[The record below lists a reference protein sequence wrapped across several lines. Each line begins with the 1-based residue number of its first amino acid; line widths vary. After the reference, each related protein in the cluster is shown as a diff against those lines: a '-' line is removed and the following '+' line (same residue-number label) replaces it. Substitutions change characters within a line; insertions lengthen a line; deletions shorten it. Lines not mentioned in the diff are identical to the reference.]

1 MLAFVGCRNPQIGAT
16 FAQHSCFFKVDESVL
31 VKGSMV
37 AAQYAIDFLSEPTQ
51 EELDGPLVTRV
62 AETNPQL
69 AETLR
74 GARSKTVG
82 AHNALRDARE
92 ARVAAA
98 REIREARHGCRR
110 AQRLA
115 GRTRSPSRRRT
126 RDPRGA
132 PRV

>member
-1 MLAFVGCRNPQIGAT
+1 MSGEDFSEYLSRVPGVLAFGGCRNPQIGAT
-16 FAQHSCFFKVDESVL
+16 FAQHSCFFKGDESGL
-31 VKGSMV
+31 VKGSRV
-37 AAQYAIDFLSEPTQ
+37 AAQYALDFLSEPTQ

-62 AETNPQL
+62 AETHPQL

-98 REIREARHGCRR
+98 REIREARHGSD
-110 AQRLA
+110 
-115 GRTRSPSRRRT
+115 TRN
-126 RDPRGA
+126 GK
-132 PRV
+132 